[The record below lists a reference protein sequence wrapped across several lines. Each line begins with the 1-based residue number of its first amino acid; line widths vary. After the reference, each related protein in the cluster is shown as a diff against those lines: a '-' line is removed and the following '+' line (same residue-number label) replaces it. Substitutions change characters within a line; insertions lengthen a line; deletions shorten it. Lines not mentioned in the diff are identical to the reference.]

1 MHLSRPEAC
10 TCSVT
15 LNSSA
20 PVLGP
25 LPGHPLPRWC
35 GRAPS
40 ATMHKGG
47 IYGCQKTIWNS
58 LGDIHA
64 TTPPQTTEGQP
75 SPEAGTSGPPTHG
88 FPWPGDI
95 HSSPCFFP
103 ESTLGPER
111 DIDMPAVTQQG
122 VARFQV
128 QPSHSSSHIREVEAL
143 SFSLPLGLHPC
154 LHFILQGREGGSEAW
169 PLRVLCPPSR
179 RSWEGILHPTAP
191 RRHRRIKDRWIT
203 ANEPACTI
211 NTGEPS
217 RG

>member
-1 MHLSRPEAC
+1 
-10 TCSVT
+10 
-15 LNSSA
+15 
-20 PVLGP
+20 
-25 LPGHPLPRWC
+25 
-35 GRAPS
+35 
-40 ATMHKGG
+40 MHKGG

-58 LGDIHA
+58 LGDIHT

-88 FPWPGDI
+88 FPCPGDI

-111 DIDMPAVTQQG
+111 DIDTPAVTQQG
-122 VARFQV
+122 VAGFQF
-128 QPSHSSSHIREVEAL
+128 QPSHNTSHIREVEAV
-143 SFSLPLGLHPC
+143 SFSLPLGFYPC
-154 LHFILQGREGGSEAW
+154 LQFILQDREGARERGVA
-169 PLRVLCPPSR
+169 PPSAVPAR

-217 RG
+217 RD